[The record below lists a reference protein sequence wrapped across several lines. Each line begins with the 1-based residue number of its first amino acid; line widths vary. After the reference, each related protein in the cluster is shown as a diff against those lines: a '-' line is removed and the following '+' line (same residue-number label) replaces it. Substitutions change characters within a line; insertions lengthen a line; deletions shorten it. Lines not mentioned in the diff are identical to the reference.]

1 VIPVIEKLAREQ
13 RFLRPVLP
21 YGTAREAQQVFLEA
35 ARLAED
41 EVVLLPAF
49 IGWSAREGSGLFDPI
64 QNLGLAYRFY
74 PVTAD
79 LRVDVDGFA
88 ELLRRERVGVVIL
101 VHYFGYVDPGYPV
114 LVELAREHGARLVL
128 EDEAHAMLSDWVG
141 GVCGRAGD
149 ACIVSLHKLFPVA
162 TGGALVFNTPRHE
175 MLGRIDAP
183 DGGSGALGFDFAEIA
198 RRRVR
203 NAALVEELLPELA
216 DEVVPLWPGLPEG
229 VVPQT
234 YPVVIR
240 RASRN
245 DLYFRMNEAGFGVV
259 SLYHTLV
266 KELSADDF
274 PASHQLARQIM
285 NLPVHQ
291 DAEPHQIRAMMEELG
306 RQVRALPAAH

>member
-1 VIPVIEKLAREQ
+1 MIPVIEKLAREQ

-35 ARLAED
+35 AGLAVD

-79 LRVDVDGFA
+79 LRVDVDAFA

-101 VHYFGYVDPGYPV
+101 VHYFGYVDPAYPV
-114 LVELAREHGARLVL
+114 LVELARAHGARLVL

-141 GVCGRAGD
+141 GICGRAGD

-162 TGGALVFNTPRHE
+162 TGGALVFNTPAHP
-175 MLGRIDAP
+175 MLDRIATP
-183 DGGSGALGFDFAEIA
+183 GSPRALEFDFAGIA

-203 NAALVEELLPELA
+203 NARLVEELLGGLA
-216 DEVVPLWPGLPEG
+216 DEVAPLWPGLPED

-266 KELSADDF
+266 KELSAEDF
-274 PASHQLARQIM
+274 PASHELARRIM

-291 DAEPHQIRAMMEELG
+291 DAEPDQIRAMMEELG
-306 RQVRALPAAH
+306 QQVRALPAAD

>member
-1 VIPVIEKLAREQ
+1 MIEKLAREQ

-35 ARLAED
+35 AGLAVD

-79 LRVDVDGFA
+79 LRVDVDAFA

-101 VHYFGYVDPGYPV
+101 VHYFGYVDPAYPV
-114 LVELAREHGARLVL
+114 LVELARAHGARLVL

-141 GVCGRAGD
+141 GICGRAGD

-162 TGGALVFNTPRHE
+162 TGGALVFNTPAHP
-175 MLGRIDAP
+175 MLDRIATP
-183 DGGSGALGFDFAEIA
+183 GSPRALEFDFAGIA

-203 NAALVEELLPELA
+203 NATLVEELLGGLA
-216 DEVVPLWPGLPEG
+216 DEVAPLWPGLPED

-266 KELSADDF
+266 KELSAEDF
-274 PASHQLARQIM
+274 PASHELARRIM

-291 DAEPHQIRAMMEELG
+291 DAEPDQIRAMMEELG
-306 RQVRALPAAH
+306 RQVRALPAAD

>member
-1 VIPVIEKLAREQ
+1 MTPVIEKLAREQ

-35 ARLAED
+35 ARLAEN

-64 QNLGLAYRFY
+64 QNLGVAYRFY

-79 LRVDVDGFA
+79 LRVDVDAFA
-88 ELLRRERVGVVIL
+88 EILRTQRVGVVIL
-101 VHYFGYVDPGYPV
+101 VHYFGYVDPSYPV

-141 GVCGRAGD
+141 GICGRAGD
-149 ACIVSLHKLFPVA
+149 ACIVSLHKLFPVT
-162 TGGALVFNTPRHE
+162 TGGALVFNDSRHE
-175 MLGRIDAP
+175 MLARI
-183 DGGSGALGFDFAEIA
+183 GSPATGSLPFDFAGIA

-203 NAALVEELLPELA
+203 NAALIEELLPELA
-216 DEVVPLWPGLPEG
+216 DEVVPLWPGLPQG
-229 VVPQT
+229 TVPQT

-245 DLYFRMNEAGFGVV
+245 DLYFRMNDAGFGVV

-266 KELSADDF
+266 KELSADEF
-274 PASHQLARQIM
+274 PASHELARRIM

-291 DAEPHQIRAMMEELG
+291 DAEPDQIRAMMEELG
-306 RQVRALPAAH
+306 RQVRALPAAD